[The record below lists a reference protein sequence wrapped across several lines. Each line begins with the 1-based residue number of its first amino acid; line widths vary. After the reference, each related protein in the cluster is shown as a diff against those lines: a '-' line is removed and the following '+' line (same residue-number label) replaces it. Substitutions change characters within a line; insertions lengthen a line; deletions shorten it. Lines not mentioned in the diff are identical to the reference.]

1 MYKALWKRLID
12 IILSFCGLILLSPL
26 FLILILAVII
36 DDPGPVFFTQRRI
49 GKNENGKISY
59 FKLYKFRTMK
69 TSTPH
74 DMPTHLLENPE
85 QYITRVG
92 GFLRKFSLDEL
103 PQILNIL
110 KGDMSVIGPRPALWN
125 QEDLY
130 AEREKYHA
138 NDVTPGLTGWAQIN
152 GRDEL
157 EIPLKAKLDGDYASN
172 VTLKMDITCFFLTIA
187 NVLKHNGVVEGG
199 TGVLTK
205 HIENRTEEIEDT
217 VRAEYNGKKVL
228 HVAWSAKSINDMG
241 IEYIRALQK
250 AGYKNSVMA
259 NKDEEIHCPIYKQYQ
274 CKWPHELFGLLKAR
288 REVKEKIEKHKYN
301 YIICYGRFGRLAVS
315 KDKNVITFITGT
327 FIGKSDDIV
336 VGKKT
341 PTELIEILDEQ

>member
-1 MYKALWKRLID
+1 MYRKVIKRLVD
-12 IILSFCGLILLSPL
+12 IVLSLCGLILLSPV
-26 FLILILAVII
+26 FLVLMIAVIA

-49 GKNENGKISY
+49 ARNDDGRISY
-59 FKLYKFRTMK
+59 FKLFKFRTMK

-92 GFLRKFSLDEL
+92 HFLRKFSLDEL
-103 PQILNIL
+103 PQIWNIL
-110 KGDMSVIGPRPALWN
+110 KGDMSIIGPRPALWN

-157 EIPLKAKLDGDYASN
+157 EIPVKAKLDGDYASN
-172 VTLKMDITCFFLTIA
+172 VTLKMDITCFFLTVA
-187 NVLKHNGVVEGG
+187 NVLKHNGVIEGG

-205 HIENRTEEIEDT
+205 HRENRTEEIEDIA
-217 VRAEYNGKKVL
+217 RAQYNGKKVL
-228 HVAWSAKSINDMG
+228 HVAWSAESINKMG
-241 IEYIRALQK
+241 IDYIRALQE

-259 NKDEEIHCPIYKQYQ
+259 NGHEEIRCPIYKQYH
-274 CKWPHELFGLLKAR
+274 CRWMHDFFGLMKAR
-288 REVKEKIEKHKYN
+288 REIRKKIEKHKYD
-301 YIICYGRFGRLAVS
+301 YIICYGRFGRMAVNE
-315 KDKNVITFITGT
+315 DNHVITFTTGKYH
-327 FIGKSDDIV
+327 GKPGDII

-341 PTELIEILDEQ
+341 PKELIESLY